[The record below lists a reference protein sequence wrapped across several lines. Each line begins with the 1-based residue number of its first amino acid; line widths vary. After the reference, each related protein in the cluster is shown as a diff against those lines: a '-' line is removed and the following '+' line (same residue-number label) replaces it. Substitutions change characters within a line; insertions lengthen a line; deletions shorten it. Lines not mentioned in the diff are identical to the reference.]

1 MPVKPIP
8 LRTLLDEGLLFEINR
23 QVLHPFGFALAMEWD
38 DKGAEGEPD
47 RVVLL
52 QTDDRDGMTFSTDA
66 FLEGEEKLRAFLE
79 KDGSSRLSARRMF
92 LGFVH
97 QVDPDQIKSGR
108 PGRIS
113 DKQQ

>member
-23 QVLHPFGFALAMEWD
+23 QVLHPFGLALAMEWD
-38 DKGAEGEPD
+38 DKEAGGEPD

-52 QTDDRDGMTFSTDA
+52 RTDDRDGMTFTTDA
-66 FLEGEEKLRAFLE
+66 LLEGEEKLHAFLE
-79 KDGSSRLSARRMF
+79 KEGNSRLAGRRML

-108 PGRIS
+108 P
-113 DKQQ
+113 KPP